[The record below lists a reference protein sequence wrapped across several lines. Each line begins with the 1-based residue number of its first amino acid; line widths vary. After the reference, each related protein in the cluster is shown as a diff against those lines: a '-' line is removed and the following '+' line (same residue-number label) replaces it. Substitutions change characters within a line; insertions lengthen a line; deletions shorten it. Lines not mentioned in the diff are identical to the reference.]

1 MKKYLLAFFGGNRA
15 LRYDNLEKA
24 EKEAQK
30 KHMAEW
36 SAWMAWLIQTEH
48 VEVGYPLKSDG
59 KKIDS
64 AGPSDYHF
72 PDTTE
77 GGFIVIKAESLD
89 QAAEIAQSSP
99 IIKNGGYILARP
111 CGEVNL

>member
-1 MKKYLLAFFGGNRA
+1 MKKYMLAFFGGNMA

-30 KHMAEW
+30 KHMAAWGEW
-36 SAWMAWLIQTEH
+36 MSELMKAGHL
-48 VEVGYPLKSDG
+48 EVGYPLGSDG
-59 KKIDS
+59 RRIDS
-64 AGPSDYHF
+64 DGSHDYHF

-89 QAAEIAQSSP
+89 QAAEIARSSP

-111 CGEVNL
+111 CGEMK